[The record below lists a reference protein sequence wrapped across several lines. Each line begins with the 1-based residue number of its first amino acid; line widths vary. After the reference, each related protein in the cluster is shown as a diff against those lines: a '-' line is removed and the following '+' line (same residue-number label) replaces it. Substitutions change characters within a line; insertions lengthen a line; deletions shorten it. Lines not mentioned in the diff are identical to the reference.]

1 MKAYSCC
8 NVMNDLRK
16 KNNKFLILICQ
27 SELFLK
33 YIESVL
39 YYSLKDQV
47 DHDIMFFTIDVV

>member
-1 MKAYSCC
+1 
-8 NVMNDLRK
+8 MNDLRK